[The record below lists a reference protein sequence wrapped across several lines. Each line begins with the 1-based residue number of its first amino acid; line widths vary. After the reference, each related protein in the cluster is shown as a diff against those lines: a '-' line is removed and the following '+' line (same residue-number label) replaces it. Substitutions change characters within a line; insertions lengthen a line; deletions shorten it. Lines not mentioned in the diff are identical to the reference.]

1 MTEHLNYAKL
11 QLFHR
16 LYEQVD
22 SAADR
27 AIAFYTKAADRVGLV
42 WRERTW
48 FHGDVAGIAYTGDGV
63 NIRWDEYRRN
73 CHVDGGNF
81 TLPWEAMADD
91 TYVEYITKLVESQ
104 VSKSIAASNVEK
116 ARELAY
122 KRAQLA
128 QLKAELG
135 ES

>member
-1 MTEHLNYAKL
+1 MTEHLNLAKL

-16 LYEQVD
+16 LYVQVD
-22 SAADR
+22 SAAER
-27 AIAFYTKAADRVGLV
+27 AITFYSKEADRVGLV

-91 TYVEYITKLVESQ
+91 TYQDYITNLIAKQL
-104 VSKSIAASNVEK
+104 SKSIAESEVEK
-116 ARELAY
+116 AREL
-122 KRAQLA
+122 KRKQAQLA

>member
-1 MTEHLNYAKL
+1 MTDHLNNAKL

-22 SAADR
+22 SAAER
-27 AIAFYTKAADRVGLV
+27 AITFYTKEADRIGLV

-48 FHGDVAGIAYTGDGV
+48 FHGDVAGIAYMGDGV

-73 CHVDGGNF
+73 CHVDSGNF

-91 TYVEYITKLVESQ
+91 TYQDYITNLIAKQ
-104 VSKSIAASNVEK
+104 VSKSIAESEVEK
-116 ARELAY
+116 AREL
-122 KRAQLA
+122 KRKQAQLA

>member
-1 MTEHLNYAKL
+1 MTEHLNNAKL

-22 SAADR
+22 QAAKR
-27 AIAFYTKAADRVGLV
+27 AITFYNEGAERVGLV

-48 FHGDVAGIAYTGDGV
+48 FHGDVSGISYTGDGV
-63 NIRWDEYRRN
+63 NIKWDEYRRN

-81 TLPWEAMADD
+81 TLPWAALADD
-91 TYVEYITKLVESQ
+91 TYVDYITKLIDTQ
-104 VSKSIAASNVEK
+104 VSKSIGEYNVEK

-122 KRAQLA
+122 KKSLLA

-135 ES
+135 EL